1 MDGFSLFDTSEL
13 AQLIQT
19 IFEPENFL
27 LYRYFPTVYE
37 STTAEILFERL
48 TENESIAPFVSP
60 LVAGKP
66 MKREGRVVQA
76 FTPAYVKP
84 KMPILPQEALRRAA
98 GEEPGKGEL
107 SPQDR
112 FTIATQMAL
121 QKQLRSCDRRFEWMC
136 AQALTTGAVTVV
148 GDGYPAVTVDFGRN
162 PDHTIELTGT
172 DLWSDPDADIG
183 ADLEDWSMLILEA
196 TGAAGSEVILTP
208 DVWRAMQRNNK
219 FRDFFK
225 TFQSLGGPLPGILPA
240 VQKRNLYKG
249 QWGNFMIWVYQ
260 DWYRDEQ
267 GVKHSYMPPGTVT
280 MVAPGAD
287 GVAGVQAFGAIQD
300 IRSLVSQRY
309 FSKMYEQ
316 DDPSAAIL
324 LTQSA
329 PLMVP
334 VRPDATVSVK
344 VL

>member
-37 STTAEILFERL
+37 STTTEILFEKL

-60 LVAGKP
+60 LVSGRP
-66 MKREGRVVQA
+66 MEREGRVVQA
-76 FTPAYVKP
+76 FTPAYLKP

-98 GEEPGKGEL
+98 GEEPGKGQL

-121 QKQLRSCDRRFEWMC
+121 QKQLRSIDRRLEWMA
-136 AQALTTGAVTVV
+136 AQALTTGSVTVV
-148 GDGYPAVTVDFGRN
+148 GEGYPAVTVDFGRD
-162 PDHTIELTGT
+162 PGHTIELTGD
-172 DLWSDPDADIG
+172 DLWSNPDANVGD
-183 ADLEDWSMLILEA
+183 DLEDWSMLILEA
-196 TGAAGSEVILTP
+196 TGAAGQDVIMTS
-208 DVWRAMQRNNK
+208 DVWRALQRNK
-219 FRDFFK
+219 GFRDFFK

-249 QWGNFMIWVYQ
+249 QYGSFNIWVYQ
-260 DWYRDEQ
+260 DWYREKN
-267 GVKHSYMPPGTVT
+267 GVKRPYMPPGTVT
-280 MVAPGAD
+280 MIAPGDD
-287 GVAGVQAFGAIQD
+287 GIAGVQAFGAIQD
-300 IRSLVSQRY
+300 IRSLVAQRY

-316 DDPSAAIL
+316 DYPSAAIL

-329 PLMVP
+329 PLVVP
-334 VRPDATVSVK
+334 VRPDATVSAK

>member
-27 LYRYFPTVYE
+27 LNRFFPTVYE
-37 STTAEILFERL
+37 STTTEILFERL

-66 MKREGRVVQA
+66 MSREGRVVQA

-98 GEEPGKGEL
+98 GEEPGKGQL
-107 SPQDR
+107 SPEDR
-112 FTIATQMAL
+112 FLIAVQMGL
-121 QKQLRSCDRRFEWMC
+121 QKQLRAVERRLEWMA

-148 GDGYPAVTVDFGRN
+148 GDGYPAVTVDFGRD
-162 PDHTIELTGT
+162 PGHTIELLG
-172 DLWSDPDADIG
+172 DDMWSNPAAPVG
-183 ADLEDWSMLILEA
+183 EDLEDWSMLVLEA
-196 TGAAGSEVILTP
+196 TGAAATDVVMTP
-208 DVWRAMQRNNK
+208 DVWRALMRNTG
-219 FRDFFK
+219 FRELYK
-225 TFQSLGGPLPGILPA
+225 TFQSLGGSLPGILPA

-249 QWGNFMIWVYQ
+249 TFGSFNLWVYQ

-267 GVKHSYMPPGTVT
+267 GVKRNYMPPGTIT
-280 MVAPGAD
+280 MVASGDD

-300 IRSLVSQRY
+300 IRSLVAQR
-309 FSKMYEQ
+309 FFAKMFEQ

-329 PLMVP
+329 PLVVP